1 MESVFHFRHQ
11 SSIANEAIQSSR
23 LLPGEALERARRN
36 YTRERSRG
44 TLVAM
49 ATIAELKIHGLA
61 LFASGKTHAALQ
73 CYDAVVAAHPL
84 DYEARL
90 RVADCLAALGQAEA
104 AARTYRAVA
113 WYAIKAGHPLTAV
126 VIIKVLEDA
135 GDAAEDLQTGLV
147 MHYGSESSLI
157 GKFAARINLP
167 DPASQTPP
175 PDLQAGPAADLEG
188 TAAIRSAGC
197 TEGFDEYPEALHPI
211 PLLSGLTESAFRK
224 VLATVCVRRMANGQL
239 AIREG
244 EPGQSF
250 FLVASGQ
257 VRIFDTDGLGRER
270 DMAVL
275 GENAVFGEMALLS
288 NQPRSASVGVVGEA
302 DLIELTRESLAA
314 LADELDA
321 VAGAL
326 HNFTRERLLSNLM
339 ARSPLFR
346 PFSKAQQRDLL
357 RRFTEHD
364 VVAGTDIIHEN
375 DEGRG
380 LFVVLSGEV
389 EVFKGERT
397 DLATLRSGDVFG
409 EMALIRGGVTS
420 AAVRALTP
428 STVLFLGR
436 EIVQRMVEG
445 VPQIREYLE
454 SLTLDRELDT
464 KLTLGEDVG
473 EEEDDGSITIMI

>member
-1 MESVFHFRHQ
+1 
-11 SSIANEAIQSSR
+11 
-23 LLPGEALERARRN
+23 
-36 YTRERSRG
+36 
-44 TLVAM
+44 M
-49 ATIAELKIHGLA
+49 ATIAELKTHGLA
-61 LFASGKTHAALQ
+61 LFAKGKTHAALQ
-73 CYDAVVAAHPL
+73 CYDAIVAAHPL
-84 DYEARL
+84 DYEARV
-90 RVADCLAALGQAEA
+90 RVADCLAALGEKDA
-104 AARTYRAVA
+104 ANRAYRAVA
-113 WYAIKAGHPLTAV
+113 WYAIKSGHPLMALV
-126 VIIKVLEDA
+126 VIKVLEAA
-135 GDAAEDLQTGLV
+135 GDAADDLQTGLI
-147 MHYGSESSLI
+147 MHYGAGSDLV
-157 GKFAARINLP
+157 GTFAARINLP
-167 DPASQTPP
+167 DPSSEVAP
-175 PDLQAGPAADLEG
+175 PDLQAGPPADLVG
-188 TAAIRSAGC
+188 MATIRAAGC
-197 TEGFDEYPEALHPI
+197 TEGFAEYPEALHPI
-211 PLLSGLTESAFRK
+211 PLLSGLSDDAFRK
-224 VLATVCVRRMANGQL
+224 VVSTVVVKRMANGQL

-270 DMAVL
+270 DLAVL

-314 LADELDA
+314 LADELEQ
-321 VAGAL
+321 VAAAL

-346 PFSKAQQRDLL
+346 PFNKSQQRDLL

-380 LFVVLSGEV
+380 LFVVLSGEL
-389 EVFKGERT
+389 EVFKSDGT
-397 DLATLRSGDVFG
+397 DLATLRTGDVFG

-420 AAVRALTP
+420 AAVRAVTP

-454 SLTLDRELDT
+454 SLTSDRELDNQ
-464 KLTLGEDVG
+464 LTLGESG
-473 EEEDDGSITIMI
+473 PEEEDDGSIIIMI